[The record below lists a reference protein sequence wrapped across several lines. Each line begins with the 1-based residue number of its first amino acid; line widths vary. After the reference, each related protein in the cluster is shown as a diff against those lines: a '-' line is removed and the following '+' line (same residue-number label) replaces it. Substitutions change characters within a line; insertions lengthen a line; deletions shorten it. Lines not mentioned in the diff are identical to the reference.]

1 MSQQESPHFNILTRT
16 ANRPNFFEALC
27 KSIDEQDYKNWSH
40 HVITDDPASSAYI
53 ESQRRTPTITTRLKK
68 REDIN
73 HHFPYNLYVNE
84 LYRNVSEG
92 YILLIDDDDCF
103 LTSKALSFL
112 ANVIERVGNL
122 PTLFW
127 RVQFPDG
134 LIPRETEN
142 FVFRPTNI
150 ASCGFCFHT
159 KFIDA
164 AKWDE
169 FKESDFRVAH
179 KIKLASD
186 AALYLRGSVLT
197 GLQRASGMG
206 GRGVRDD
213 LLERSQG
220 SNQMTA

>member
-1 MSQQESPHFNILTRT
+1 MSQEKSPHFNILTRT
-16 ANRPNFFEALC
+16 AKRPKYFEALC
-27 KSIDEQDYKNWSH
+27 KSIDEQDYLNWSH
-40 HVITDDPASSAYI
+40 HVITDDPESSPYI
-53 ESQRRTPTITTRLKK
+53 EIQGREPTITTRLEK

-84 LYRNVSEG
+84 LYRNINEG
-92 YILLIDDDDCF
+92 YVLLIDDDDCF
-103 LTSKALSFL
+103 LTARALSTL
-112 ANVIERVGNL
+112 ADVIEKVGNF

-142 FVFRPTNI
+142 FVFRPTNL

-186 AALYLRGSVLT
+186 AVLYLKSAVLT
-197 GLQRASGMG
+197 GLQRTSGMG
-206 GRGVRDD
+206 GRGAGDD
-213 LLERSQG
+213 LSESQA

>member
-1 MSQQESPHFNILTRT
+1 MSQQKSLHFNILTRT
-16 ANRPNFFEALC
+16 AKRPKFFEALC
-27 KSIDEQDYKNWSH
+27 KSIDEQDYRDWSH
-40 HVITDDPASSAYI
+40 HVITDDPGSSVYI
-53 ESQRRTPTITTRLKK
+53 ESQGRTSNITTRLEK

-84 LYRNVSEG
+84 LYSNINEG
-92 YILLIDDDDCF
+92 YVLLIDDDDCF
-103 LTSKALSFL
+103 LTSQALSLL
-112 ANVIERVGNL
+112 AEVVGKVGNF

-186 AALYLRGSVLT
+186 AVLYLKGSILT

-206 GRGVRDD
+206 GRGAMDD
-213 LLERSQG
+213 LAESQA
-220 SNQMTA
+220 SDQMTA

>member
-1 MSQQESPHFNILTRT
+1 MSHEQSPHFNILTRT
-16 ANRPNFFEALC
+16 AKRPGYFEALC
-27 KSIDEQDYKNWSH
+27 KSIDEQDYLNWSH
-40 HVITDDPASSAYI
+40 HVITDDLESSTYI
-53 ESQRRTPTITTRLKK
+53 QAQGRKPTITTRLEK

-84 LYRNVSEG
+84 LYHNINEG
-92 YILLIDDDDCF
+92 YVLLIDDDDCF
-103 LTSKALSFL
+103 LTPQALSL
-112 ANVIERVGNL
+112 LSGVIQKVGNL

-127 RVQFPDG
+127 RVQFPDS

-142 FVFRPTNI
+142 FVFRPANI

-164 AKWDE
+164 AKWDD

-186 AALYLRGSVLT
+186 SVLYLKDAVLT

-206 GRGVRDD
+206 GRGARDD
-213 LLERSQG
+213 LAESQS